1 MQVVVRA
8 YSGEGA
14 TQVFDLLEQNKT
26 EVENLMREVQGIVS
40 YTLARNGDGGYSVT
54 ICQDKAGIDESVEK
68 ARAYIQSI
76 AGNITASAPD
86 VLDGAIIIHV

>member
-14 TQVFDLLEQNKT
+14 KQVFDLLDKNKA
-26 EVENLMREVQGIVS
+26 EVESLMREVQGIVS
-40 YTLARNGDGGYSVT
+40 YTLAHTSDGGYSVT

-68 ARAYIQSI
+68 AKAYIQKI
-76 AGNITASAPD
+76 AGNIGASAPEVLEGTVIID
-86 VLDGAIIIHV
+86 V